1 MQSYQDIARQVLEL
15 ESDSVR
21 ALCDRIGDTFDRA
34 VDLMYHC
41 TGRVVVTG
49 MGKGGIIG
57 RKISAT
63 LASTGTPSVTVH
75 PAEAIHGDLGMI
87 TENDVI
93 LAISNSGETDELIN
107 LLPIF
112 RKIGSKVIALTG
124 NPGSTLASFSDVI
137 LDVSVEREAC
147 PYNLAPTASTTAQLA
162 MGDALAMALLN
173 KRDFTPEDY
182 AQLHPGGSLGRR
194 LLKVEDVMRTGDR
207 LAQVSPDTKVRDV
220 IILMTKTRN
229 GAAVVTDEHNR
240 VIGFFSDG
248 DFRRTILEDSSA
260 IDQPV
265 SEVMTRNP
273 TTIHSG
279 HLAVEAAHMMRT
291 GTRKFSQLPVIDD
304 NDRLI
309 GLLDDDEL
317 LNL

>member
-1 MQSYQDIARQVLEL
+1 MQSYQDIARQVFEL
-15 ESDSVR
+15 EADSVR
-21 ALCDRIGDTFDRA
+21 ALGDRIGDAFDSA
-34 VDLMYHC
+34 VDMMYNC

-87 TENDVI
+87 TENDII
-93 LAISNSGETDELIN
+93 LAISNSGETDELIG

-124 NPGSTLASFSDVI
+124 NPDSTLASFSDII
-137 LDVSVEREAC
+137 LDVSVDREAC

-162 MGDALAMALLN
+162 MGDALAMALLK

-207 LAQVSPDTKVRDV
+207 LAKVSPDTKVRDV
-220 IILMTKTRN
+220 IILMTETRN
-229 GAAVVTDEHNR
+229 GAAVITDEDNT
-240 VIGFFSDG
+240 VIGFFTDG
-248 DFRRTILEDSSA
+248 DFRRTILEDSSL

-279 HLAVEAAHMMRT
+279 HLAVEAARMMRA
-291 GTRKFSQLPVIDD
+291 GERKFSQLPVIDD
-304 NDRLI
+304 DNRLI

>member
-1 MQSYQDIARQVLEL
+1 MDSYQDIARQVLTL
-15 ESDSVR
+15 EADCVKALVDRVDDS
-21 ALCDRIGDTFDRA
+21 FDRA
-34 VDLMYHC
+34 VDAMYSC
-41 TGRVVVTG
+41 RGRVVVTG
-49 MGKGGIIG
+49 MGKCGIIG

-87 TENDVI
+87 TENDII
-93 LAISNSGETDELIN
+93 LALSNSGETEELVG

-124 NPGSTLASFSDVI
+124 NPESTLASFSDVV
-137 LDVSVEREAC
+137 LDVSVSREAC
-147 PYNLAPTASTTAQLA
+147 PYNLAPTASTTAVLA
-162 MGDALAMALLN
+162 LGDALAMALLR

-207 LAQVSPDTKVRDV
+207 LARVSPETIVRDV
-220 IILMTKTRN
+220 VVLMTRTRN
-229 GAAVVTDEHNR
+229 GAAVVTDDNDT

-260 IDQPV
+260 IDRPV
-265 SEVMTRNP
+265 GDVMTENP
-273 TTIHSG
+273 TTITVG
-279 HLAVEAAHMMRT
+279 HLAVEAARIMRS

-304 NDRLI
+304 QQKLV